1 MKKQNKY
8 VYLNILQGNYGYGW
22 DDLTSSESYR
32 EIKNNLSDYRKN
44 EGGTYRIIKRRI
56 LNTH

>member
-8 VYLNILQGNYGYGW
+8 AYLTVLQGNYGYGW

-32 EIKNNLSDYRKN
+32 EVKANLSDYRKN
-44 EGGTYRIIKRRI
+44 EGGTYRIVKRRV
-56 LNTH
+56 LKA